1 MCQVIET
8 LLGNSLRL
16 EFPVSL
22 LGAEYNLGD
31 RVSQSESSN
40 GPARPIRGLTRSA
53 CNARSALAFISLD
66 PAGNRDCEG
75 PSPLSLS
82 SCLWWKWFQMSAP
95 HWRRNRSQWWWWS
108 SVSCPRR
115 KCTDSVWRLCAVCT
129 LQTGKKQN
137 NYILQMS
144 GVQDALWLIRM
155 WIITELAHVKTKE
168 CV

>member
-31 RVSQSESSN
+31 SVNQSESCN

-53 CNARSALAFISLD
+53 CNARSALAFISPD

-75 PSPLSLS
+75 PSPLLSRYHPVYDENGFKCQPPTGKGIEANDDDEVPSLV
-82 SCLWWKWFQMSAP
+82 P
-95 HWRRNRSQWWWWS
+95 EE
-108 SVSCPRR
+108 SVQIRCEG
-115 KCTDSVWRLCAVCT
+115 CAV
-129 LQTGKKQN
+129 
-137 NYILQMS
+137 S
-144 GVQDALWLIRM
+144 GCLHSANR
-155 WIITELAHVKTKE
+155 EETKE
-168 CV
+168 LYSANVCCSSGCIMTHQDVDNYRAGSC